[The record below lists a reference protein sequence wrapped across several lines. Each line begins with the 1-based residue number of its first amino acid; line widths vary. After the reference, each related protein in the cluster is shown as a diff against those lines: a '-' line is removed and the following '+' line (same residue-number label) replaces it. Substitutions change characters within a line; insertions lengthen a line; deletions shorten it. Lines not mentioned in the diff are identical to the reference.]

1 MATNQDNTST
11 ILSLEGRSV
20 QLCSCTAPSHPT
32 EKSKGRWGWN
42 RAPLHSQVVTYSN
55 SHRSCVFLTQN
66 SSTVSFLFSIK
77 SKLRTIV
84 PKSLS
89 NLVLSFWSPLGAP
102 APSCHTA
109 GTWENVLFQE
119 HIKHILHSRHLPL
132 WSLLPVSLALL
143 LAKSPPIRSVLKC
156 NQYEKSSLKAAP
168 KMAFLTSAFL
178 PLISFYFSS

>member
-1 MATNQDNTST
+1 MATNQDNMST

-20 QLCSCTAPSHPT
+20 QLCGCTAPSHPT

-42 RAPLHSQVVTYSN
+42 PAPLHSQVVTYSN

-89 NLVLSFWSPLGAP
+89 NLVLSFWSPLGATSP
-102 APSCHTA
+102 FLSHCRHMGKCAVP
-109 GTWENVLFQE
+109 GTHQA
-119 HIKHILHSRHLPL
+119 HST
-132 WSLLPVSLALL
+132 
-143 LAKSPPIRSVLKC
+143 
-156 NQYEKSSLKAAP
+156 LKAFALVIP
-168 KMAFLTSAFL
+168 AACQSH
-178 PLISFYFSS
+178 SSPSKIPSHQVRAQM